1 MANPYGQLTSSLL
14 FDACV
19 WPLHTCVRNSLAV
32 MGIHRDMTGP
42 HSHDWSER
50 LKKLCEVALVLNCMS
65 SIGELVYMMN

>member
-1 MANPYGQLTSSLL
+1 
-14 FDACV
+14 
-19 WPLHTCVRNSLAV
+19 